1 MAVGLATTTLAHK
14 WLDLLRGVAFT
25 APTALYVKLHTSV
38 GDPGAAGT
46 ANSSAVTTRVLTS
59 FSAATGTTSSSIAL
73 GGANSAPQWTMTATE
88 NIQFISVWDTIG
100 PTGGNFLWS
109 AQLSTT
115 KSVASGDTL
124 TLTTCGLSL
133 SPVAAT

>member
-1 MAVGLATTTLAHK
+1 MAVGLATTTLANK
-14 WLDLLRGVAFT
+14 WLDLLRGTAFT
-25 APTALYVKLHTSV
+25 APTALYIKLHTSA

-46 ANSSAVTTRVLTS
+46 ANSSAVTTRVLTT
-59 FSAATGTTSSSIAL
+59 FSAASGGAIAL

-88 NIQFISVWDTIG
+88 SIQFISVWDTIG

-109 AQLSTT
+109 AQLSVT

-133 SPVAAT
+133 SPVAA

>member
-1 MAVGLATTTLAHK
+1 MAVGLATTTLANK
-14 WLDLLRGVAFT
+14 WLDLLRGTAFT
-25 APTALYVKLHTSV
+25 APTALYIKLHTSV

-46 ANSSAVTTRVLTS
+46 SNSSAVTTRVLTT
-59 FSAATGTTSSSIAL
+59 FSAASGGAIAL

-133 SPVAAT
+133 SPVAA

>member
-1 MAVGLATTTLAHK
+1 MAVGLATTTLANK
-14 WLDLLRGVAFT
+14 WLDLLRGTAFT

-38 GDPGAAGT
+38 GEPGSLGT
-46 ANSSAVTTRVLTS
+46 TNPSAVTTRVLTS
-59 FSAATGTTSSSIAL
+59 FSAASSGAIAL

-88 NIQFISVWDTIG
+88 NIQYISVWDNSTA
-100 PTGGNFLWS
+100 GNFLWS
-109 AQLSTT
+109 AQLSVT

-133 SPVAAT
+133 APVASGT